1 QLVTIINIISV
12 CHREIDNHVNT
23 TDNKKTI
30 KGAISLLFS
39 EKTEKGTKSNLLDY
53 VTASDEDTAARMFT
67 LVNDNLGD
75 NDTVGID
82 PKHKDELKKAILSKY
97 PDFKFQEAEI
107 KQEVQKGLM
116 VTAKM
121 LDVKKAQAE
130 KLEKETLPQIAREVS
145 EAREKGDLSENAE
158 YDEAKKAQRL
168 ANDELNRLKNDL
180 SQAITFDPATVD
192 THVVSFGT
200 TVTLRDNNANKDVTY
215 TILGPWE
222 SDPNQGIISYLSPL
236 GEHLLDATVG
246 ENRTFTI
253 NTNSYNLTVTSI
265 VPAKL

>member
-1 QLVTIINIISV
+1 EYIIDKDRDTI
-12 CHREIDNHVNT
+12 T
-23 TDNKKTI
+23 
-30 KGAISLLFS
+30 
-39 EKTEKGTKSNLLDY
+39 
-53 VTASDEDTAARMFT
+53 RMFT
-67 LVNDNLGD
+67 LVSDNLGEND
-75 NDTVGID
+75 NVGID
-82 PKHKDELKKAILSKY
+82 PKHRDALKKEILSKY
-97 PDFKFQEAEI
+97 PDFKFQEVEI

-121 LDVKKAQAE
+121 LDAKKAQAE
-130 KLEKETLPQIAREVS
+130 KLEKETLPQIAKEVS

-180 SQAITFDPATVD
+180 SQAITFDPSTVD
-192 THVVSFGT
+192 THSVSFGT
-200 TVTLRDNNANKDVTY
+200 TVTFKDNIANKDVTY

-246 ENRTFTI
+246 ENRTFNI
-253 NTNSYNLTVTSI
+253 NTNNYNLTVTSI

>member
-1 QLVTIINIISV
+1 MAL
-12 CHREIDNHVNT
+12 
-23 TDNKKTI
+23 
-30 KGAISLLFS
+30 AIS
-39 EKTEKGTKSNLLDY
+39 
-53 VTASDEDTAARMFT
+53 FT
-67 LVNDNLGD
+67 
-75 NDTVGID
+75 
-82 PKHKDELKKAILSKY
+82 
-97 PDFKFQEAEI
+97 
-107 KQEVQKGLM
+107 
-116 VTAKM
+116 
-121 LDVKKAQAE
+121 E

-192 THVVSFGT
+192 THAVSFGT
-200 TVTLRDNNANKDVTY
+200 TVTFRDNIANKDVTY

-246 ENRTFTI
+246 ENRTFNI